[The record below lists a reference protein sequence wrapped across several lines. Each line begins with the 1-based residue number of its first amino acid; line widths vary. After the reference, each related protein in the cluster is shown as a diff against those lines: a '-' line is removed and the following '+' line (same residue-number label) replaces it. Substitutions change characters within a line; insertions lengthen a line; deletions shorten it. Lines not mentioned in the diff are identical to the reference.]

1 MAAHGVLGLIRFV
14 HHDRQGGKS
23 DEEKCEQEE
32 PKASPG
38 LCRGAFAALAT
49 LLGACSTSLL
59 TK

>member
-14 HHDRQGGKS
+14 HHDRQGGES

-32 PKASPG
+32 PKASSG
-38 LCRGAFAALAT
+38 LSNAFAALAT